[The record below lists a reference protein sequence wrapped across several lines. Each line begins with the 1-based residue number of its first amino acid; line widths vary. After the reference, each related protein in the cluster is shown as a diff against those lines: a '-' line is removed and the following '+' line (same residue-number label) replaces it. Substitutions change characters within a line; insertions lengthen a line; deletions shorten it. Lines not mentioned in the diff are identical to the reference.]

1 MKRRIGALLVGAA
14 VMVLAWRWAVHSSA
28 GEAGR
33 LAIPGERVPYAVEVV
48 NGTDV
53 DGLARDVTRMLRHQG
68 IDVVSFGSASGAT
81 VDSTLVQV
89 RRGDTAA
96 GFAVRKALGL
106 GHVVFAPDSTLL
118 VDVTVRLGRDAAAL
132 DRDP

>member
-1 MKRRIGALLVGAA
+1 MKRWIGALVVAAA
-14 VMVLAWRWAVHSSA
+14 VVVLAWRWTEHSGA
-28 GEAGR
+28 GETR

-53 DGLARDVTRMLRHQG
+53 DGLARDITRLLRHQG
-68 IDVVSFGSASGAT
+68 IDVVSFGSASGGA

-96 GFAVRKALGL
+96 GLVVRKALGL
-106 GHVVFAPDSTLL
+106 GRVVFAPDSTLL
-118 VDVTVRLGRDAAAL
+118 VDVTVRLGRDAAA
-132 DRDP
+132 RDGNP